1 VNGIFPEYPFM
12 LRVPKAHWEMVIAEL
27 TKRNIVYRVKRNPT
41 SESPVGL
48 IDLPLS
54 TNLLA
59 VMGIVGKTQPKPFG
73 GRR

>member
-1 VNGIFPEYPFM
+1 VNGILPEYPFM
-12 LRVPKAHWEMVIAEL
+12 LRVPKVHWEMVIAEL
-27 TKRNIVYRVKRNPT
+27 TNGNIVHRVKRTPT
-41 SESPVGL
+41 HESPVGL

-59 VMGIVGKTQPKPFG
+59 VMRIVGKTYPKPFR